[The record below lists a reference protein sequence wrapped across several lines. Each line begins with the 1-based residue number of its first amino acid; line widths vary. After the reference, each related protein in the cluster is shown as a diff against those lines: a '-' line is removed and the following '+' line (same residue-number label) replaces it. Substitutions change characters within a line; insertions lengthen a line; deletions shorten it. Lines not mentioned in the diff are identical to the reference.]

1 MSAPHIDFRHGLLGV
16 ATLLCALIAVAQRTQ
31 DGSTLTADQVRAEFV
46 SGNYQVGPPTT
57 WWADGSTTF
66 LVRPTSGS
74 PDQMARVLMVVVYPD
89 LASAQSQRQRST
101 TNIATQSMDPS
112 RPLLLP

>member
-1 MSAPHIDFRHGLLGV
+1 MAKVGHFWFRMLALLLACLAPFQTIP
-16 ATLLCALIAVAQRTQ
+16 
-31 DGSTLTADQVRAEFV
+31 LTADQVRAEFV

-89 LASAQSQRQRST
+89 LASAAIEEALVLEDQLAKNLAQR
-101 TNIATQSMDPS
+101 AA
-112 RPLLLP
+112 